1 MTPVFQIPTAIVA
14 ALSRCPTLGQ
24 VPRLKDPR
32 WWQAEIR
39 ANAGVDFAQELLKA
53 EAWIVSNPR
62 RAPRKDFARFLHFWL
77 SRADR
82 DGDDG

>member
-1 MTPVFQIPTAIVA
+1 MTLFRIPDAIVA
-14 ALSRCPTLGQ
+14 ALERCPTLGRQ
-24 VPRLKDPR
+24 ARLKSPE

-53 EAWIVSNPR
+53 EAWLRSNPR
-62 RAPRKDFARFLHFWL
+62 RAPRKDFARFVHAWL
-77 SRADR
+77 ARAER